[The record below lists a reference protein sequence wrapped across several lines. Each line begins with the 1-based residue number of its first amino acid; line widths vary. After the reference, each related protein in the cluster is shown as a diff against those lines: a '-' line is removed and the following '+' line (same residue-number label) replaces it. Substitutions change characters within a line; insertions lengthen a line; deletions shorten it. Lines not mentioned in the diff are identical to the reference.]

1 MSDPQAPLIF
11 GCAGPI
17 LSKSEAA
24 FFHKVQP
31 FGFILF
37 ARNVET
43 PLQLTT
49 LCADLRAAVGW
60 HAPILID
67 QEGGRVQRMGPP
79 YWSQFPPPLED
90 AERDNA
96 ERLFWLRGRIIA
108 HELMACGVD
117 VNCAP
122 TADVARPETHPFL
135 RNRCYG
141 DTPDQVIRLARAMAD
156 GQAHGG
162 VLSIMKH
169 MPGHGLAV
177 ADSHKHLPHVGM
189 DAIALHATDFAPF
202 KALNDLPMG
211 MTAHILFSELD
222 PKAPAT
228 QSDTMIKLIRDD
240 IGFQGLLMTD
250 DISMEALD
258 GDVVTRAQASWAA
271 GCDVVLHC
279 NGKMGEMESL
289 ASASPEFTIPS
300 QQRANAVLQ
309 NRPTAQNIDI
319 SALKSEFE
327 ALSGTEL

>member
-17 LSKSEAA
+17 LSKAEAA
-24 FFHKVQP
+24 FFHRVQP

-43 PLQLTT
+43 PIKLTA

-79 YWSQFPPPLED
+79 HWSQFPPPLDD
-90 AERDNA
+90 AEHPA
-96 ERLFWLRGRIIA
+96 AQRLFWLRGRIIA
-108 HELMACGVD
+108 HELMSVGVD

-122 TADVARPETHPFL
+122 TMDVVRPQTHPFL

-141 DTPDQVIRLARAMAD
+141 GAPDQVIRLARAMSD
-156 GQAHGG
+156 GQEHGG
-162 VLSIMKH
+162 ILSVMKH
-169 MPGHGLAV
+169 MPGHGLAE
-177 ADSHKHLPHVGM
+177 ADSHKDLPKVDM
-189 DAIALHATDFAPF
+189 DADALFQSDFAPF

-211 MTAHILFSELD
+211 MTAHIRFTALD
-222 PKAPAT
+222 DQVPAT
-228 QSDTMIKLIRDD
+228 QSDRMITLIREN
-240 IGFQGLLMTD
+240 IGFSGLLMTD

-279 NGKMGEMESL
+279 NGKMDEMTAL
-289 ASASPEFTIPS
+289 ANASPGFSIPS
-300 QQRANAVLQ
+300 QRRVHTVLQ
-309 NRPTAQNIDI
+309 NRPQAQNIDI
-319 SALKSEFE
+319 SAVKLEFE
-327 ALSGTEL
+327 TLSGTKL